1 MFTPTTRRLR
11 HGILLRGRTIVLVA
25 ALVVILTLSVSHR
38 ADASPRP
45 ATCALS
51 ALRFNLQPN
60 GGLGHGAFRV
70 VVRNAGSSACSLSG
84 YPRVL
89 VPLDDHRDPSVQRS
103 SQRVM
108 PPGSRAS
115 VHDTIST
122 YAGGYSGPVTKSGRV
137 TLPRVE
143 LSARTGVASFNIEWI
158 EISPKACPIAQDLE
172 IGLRGN
178 AANFTNRQVLFV
190 CSGVEVTP
198 FVPGDSGSWN

>member
-1 MFTPTTRRLR
+1 
-11 HGILLRGRTIVLVA
+11 
-25 ALVVILTLSVSHR
+25 
-38 ADASPRP
+38 
-45 ATCALS
+45 
-51 ALRFNLQPN
+51 
-60 GGLGHGAFRV
+60 
-70 VVRNAGSSACSLSG
+70 
-84 YPRVL
+84 
-89 VPLDDHRDPSVQRS
+89 
-103 SQRVM
+103 M